1 MDESSR
7 NRSLQADRR
16 QTGEDRRSEEERRRQ
31 QTKEKLDDAL
41 DVGLEETFPGSD
53 PVSVV
58 QPPSNVHEKN
68 EFQKR

>member
-1 MDESSR
+1 MDEPSR
-7 NRSLQADRR
+7 NRSLQADQRH
-16 QTGEDRRSEEERRRQ
+16 TGDDRRNGEERRRQ
-31 QTKEKLDDAL
+31 QRKEKLDDAL

-68 EFQKR
+68 ER